1 MRLHGKIYL
10 ILMYDRHFVASSLQ
24 RYDVTTRQQQLARLT
39 PPKLLELAYLC
50 ALLEQHP
57 HGQPVPSS
65 HKYEAIR
72 KFIED
77 AVHVVPFESILYAI
91 ASGSDDVASLCF
103 KALKALLNSGSGFN
117 LPASYLMLHG
127 LNYARERF
135 ASGLPLPILQK
146 MEAEAKE
153 QLPYLATATGLSS
166 LAINTEEVTLTIQP
180 RYLNTSLPSSTQKG
194 IATMKLEELKSANIA
209 IAPVNTEKHIFF
221 RRLHRQ
227 LVQQADEMVAKGN
240 FEDTVCGKDINL
252 LYSISQTSFQQDIPF
267 LQSPIETLLAGRK
280 ELIGLATAVKNEMA
294 KSSEG
299 APMLQAKTQQ
309 PIARSQHNQMMLETV
324 NCIRKKELATCT
336 SLLGGFMEQQEIDIP
351 LVKSQRDPSEV
362 LQLSAAATVGVWA
375 LFSLN
380 YPDVQPMLAK
390 CQGDQLLVK
399 IEDYIRGIYTGDHL
413 APEDSQY
420 AAKLQFIV
428 QGITKTVTCNSQY
441 ISYSLERQLT
451 EVCKERKIDASI
463 PLSTLLSKWGKLFKE
478 NILSLVLQS
487 HRPLIARWLKWALMI
502 HDLREELAKYTAV
515 GVAGLVNSGKSV
527 LVSSL
532 FGIKV
537 VIIDM
542 DTISNVMV
550 PNN

>member
-1 MRLHGKIYL
+1 MFLH
-10 ILMYDRHFVASSLQ
+10 LQ

-39 PPKLLELAYLC
+39 PSKLLELAYLC

-57 HGQPVPSS
+57 HGQPEPSS

-91 ASGSDDVASLCF
+91 ASSSDDVASLCF
-103 KALKALLNSGSGFN
+103 EALKALLYSGFN
-117 LPASYLMLHG
+117 LPPSDLMIQGLRYASD
-127 LNYARERF
+127 RF

-146 MEAEAKE
+146 MSAKAEE
-153 QLPYLATATGLSS
+153 QLPHTKRATHILLCS
-166 LAINTEEVTLTIQP
+166 LAVNTEEVTFTTQP
-180 RYLNTSLPSSTQKG
+180 RSLNTFLPSSTQKG
-194 IATMKLEELKSANIA
+194 TATMKLEELKSANIA
-209 IAPVNTEKHIFF
+209 VAPVHTEKEKFL
-221 RRLHRQ
+221 RRLNQQ
-227 LVQQADEMVAKGN
+227 LVQQGDEMAMKGN
-240 FEDTVCGKDINL
+240 YGVVMCGKDINL

-267 LQSPIETLLAGRK
+267 LKSPMETLLTGRK
-280 ELIGLATAVKNEMA
+280 DLIGLATAVKNEMA

-299 APMLQAKTQQ
+299 VPMLQVKTQQ
-309 PIARSQHNQMMLETV
+309 PIARSQYNQMMLETV
-324 NCIRKKELATCT
+324 NYIQNKELATCT
-336 SLLGGFMEQQEIDIP
+336 SLLGAFMEQQEIDIP
-351 LVKSQRDPSEV
+351 LVKSQRDPSLALE
-362 LQLSAAATVGVWA
+362 LSATATVGVWA

-428 QGITKTVTCNSQY
+428 QGFKKTVTCNSQY

-463 PLSTLLSKWGKLFKE
+463 SLSTLLSKWGKLFKE

-532 FGIKV
+532 FDIKV
-537 VIIDM
+537 VILDM
-542 DTISNVMV
+542 DTNSNVMV
-550 PNN
+550 PNNL

>member
-1 MRLHGKIYL
+1 MEKKNL
-10 ILMYDRHFVASSLQ
+10 ILMYDRHFVVSSLQ

-91 ASGSDDVASLCF
+91 ASSSDDVASLCF
-103 KALKALLNSGSGFN
+103 EALKALLHSGSGFN
-117 LPASYLMLHG
+117 LPPSRLMVAGLRYASD
-127 LNYARERF
+127 RF
-135 ASGLPLPILQK
+135 ESGLPLPILQK
-146 MEAEAKE
+146 MKAKADE
-153 QLPYLATATGLSS
+153 QLPYLATGTAFSS
-166 LAINTEEVTLTIQP
+166 LTINTDEVTFTMQP
-180 RYLNTSLPSSTQKG
+180 RYLNTFLPSSTQKG
-194 IATMKLEELKSANIA
+194 IATMKLEELKSANIV
-209 IAPVNTEKHIFF
+209 IAPVHTEKNIFLG
-221 RRLHRQ
+221 RLNHQ
-227 LVQQADEMVAKGN
+227 LGKQVEEMAIKGIQI
-240 FEDTVCGKDINL
+240 DTVCGKDINL
-252 LYSISQTSFQQDIPF
+252 LYSISQTSCQQDIPF
-267 LQSPIETLLAGRK
+267 LKSPIETLLAGRK

-299 APMLQAKTQQ
+299 APMLPVKTEQ
-309 PIARSQHNQMMLETV
+309 PIARSQYNQMMLETV

-463 PLSTLLSKWGKLFKE
+463 SLSTLLSKWGKLFKQ
-478 NILSLVLQS
+478 NILSLIVQS
-487 HRPLIARWLKWALMI
+487 YRPLIARWLKWALMI

-537 VIIDM
+537 VILQIQM
-542 DTISNVMV
+542 
-550 PNN
+550 

>member
-1 MRLHGKIYL
+1 MYL
-10 ILMYDRHFVASSLQ
+10 YMHDRYFVVSSLQ

-65 HKYEAIR
+65 HKYEAIK

-77 AVHVVPFESILYAI
+77 AVHVVPLESILYAI
-91 ASGSDDVASLCF
+91 ASSSDDVASLCF
-103 KALKALLNSGSGFN
+103 KALKALLHSGSGFT
-117 LPASYLMLHG
+117 LPPSHLMTEG
-127 LNYARERF
+127 LRHAANRF
-135 ASGLPLPILQK
+135 ESGLPLPIIQK
-146 MEAEAKE
+146 MEAKAQE
-153 QLPYLATATGLSS
+153 QLPLTNSNLFSIAMD
-166 LAINTEEVTLTIQP
+166 TEEVTLTVQP
-180 RYLNTSLPSSTQKG
+180 RYLNTLLPSSTQKG
-194 IATMKLEELKSANIA
+194 TATMKLEELKSINIA
-209 IAPVNTEKHIFF
+209 TALVHADKAKFL
-221 RRLHRQ
+221 RRFNQQ
-227 LVQQADEMVAKGN
+227 LVQQADEITAKGN
-240 FEDTVCGKDINL
+240 FVDTVCGKDINL
-252 LYSISQTSFQQDIPF
+252 LYSISQTSCQQDIPF

-294 KSSEG
+294 KSPEG
-299 APMLQAKTQQ
+299 APMLQVKTQQ
-309 PIARSQHNQMMLETV
+309 PIARSQYNQMMLETV

-351 LVKSQRDPSEV
+351 LVKSQRDPSTA
-362 LQLSAAATVGVWA
+362 LSLSAAATVGVWA

-420 AAKLQFIV
+420 AAKLQFMV

-487 HRPLIARWLKWALMI
+487 QRPLIARWLKWALMI

-515 GVAGLVNSGKSV
+515 GVTGLVNSGKSV

-537 VIIDM
+537 VIFDM

-550 PNN
+550 PNNL